1 MGMTNGNMILL
12 AREARGFSQHELA
25 DKIGMS
31 KANVGKIENGD
42 TSIKEQYLELIADA
56 TNFPVSFFKQ
66 ENRIYPEHLIY
77 RKREK
82 VSAGLLT
89 PINAKVN
96 IIRFHI
102 QYLLRTLNIQNPQL
116 PIFEVTDMD
125 TPQIIAQKVRAIWK
139 IDKPVIEGVVKLVEK
154 NGIAITSFN
163 FNTERVDSRCVLT
176 ETKYPAII
184 YNKALLGDRQ
194 RFSLIYQLGH
204 LIMHTATNINWERD
218 IGHEA
223 NLFAAE
229 FLMPEIDIRKD
240 FEKDITLPLLAEL
253 KLKWKASMISL
264 LYRADDLG
272 YLTPNQKRYL
282 LQQFNDQKIRRRE
295 PLELDVPVEQ
305 PSIIRKWI
313 SEIKTKQKLDMKDMA
328 SVLNMNPA
336 EFIEL
341 YG

>member
-1 MGMTNGNMILL
+1 MGTTNGNMILL
-12 AREARGFSQHELA
+12 AREARGLSQHELA

-31 KANVGKIENGD
+31 KANIGKIENGD
-42 TSIKEQYLELIADA
+42 TTVKEQFLKLIADA

-66 ENRIYPEHLIY
+66 EQKVYPEHLIY
-77 RKREK
+77 RKRAK

-89 PINAKVN
+89 PISAKVN
-96 IIRFHI
+96 IIRFHV
-102 QYLLRTLNIQNPQL
+102 QYLLSALNIPNPQL
-116 PIFEVTDMD
+116 PIFEVTEKN
-125 TPQIIAQKVRAIWK
+125 TPQVIAHKVRKAWQIE
-139 IDKPVIEGVVKLVEK
+139 KPVIDNTVKLLEK

-163 FNTERVDSRCVLT
+163 FGTERVDSRCVLT
-176 ETKYPAII
+176 ETKFPIII

-194 RFSLIYQLGH
+194 RFSLIYQLAH
-204 LIMHTATNINWERD
+204 LIMHTATNVNWDRD

-229 FLMPEIDIRKD
+229 FLMPEKEIRKD
-240 FEKDITLPLLAEL
+240 FENDITLPLLAQL

-295 PLELDVPVEQ
+295 PLELDMPVEQ
-305 PSIIRKWI
+305 PALIRKWI
-313 SEIKTKQKLDMKDMA
+313 SDIKARQKLDVKGIA
-328 SVLNMNPA
+328 SLLNLNTD

-341 YG
+341 YN